1 MDYSRPQ
8 KIVNILSAIIVLIAG
23 FYVLFFMP
31 AVGISP
37 MGKGAI
43 GILLI
48 LYFLFR
54 MRYYY
59 RRYKRHDDQSGNE

>member
-1 MDYSRPQ
+1 VDDSRPQ

-23 FYVLFFMP
+23 FYILFFMP
-31 AVGISP
+31 AVGLS
-37 MGKGAI
+37 GAAKTVI

-54 MRYYY
+54 IRYYSRKY
-59 RRYKRHDDQSGNE
+59 NKRGERPGDE

>member
-1 MDYSRPQ
+1 MNNSRPQ

-23 FYVLFFMP
+23 FYILFFMP
-31 AVGISP
+31 DVGMSP
-37 MGKGAI
+37 TAKMVI

-54 MRYYY
+54 MRYYSKRY
-59 RRYKRHDDQSGNE
+59 NRREDTSEDE

>member
-1 MDYSRPQ
+1 MNDSRPQ

-37 MGKGAI
+37 AAKMVI
-43 GILLI
+43 GILLV
-48 LYFLFR
+48 LYFMLR
-54 MRYYY
+54 IRQYS
-59 RRYKRHDDQSGNE
+59 RRYHRDDKRPGEE

>member
-1 MDYSRPQ
+1 MNNSRPQ

-23 FYVLFFMP
+23 FYILFFMP
-31 AVGISP
+31 DVGMSP
-37 MGKGAI
+37 TAKMAI

-54 MRYYY
+54 MRYYSKRY
-59 RRYKRHDDQSGNE
+59 NRREDTSEDE